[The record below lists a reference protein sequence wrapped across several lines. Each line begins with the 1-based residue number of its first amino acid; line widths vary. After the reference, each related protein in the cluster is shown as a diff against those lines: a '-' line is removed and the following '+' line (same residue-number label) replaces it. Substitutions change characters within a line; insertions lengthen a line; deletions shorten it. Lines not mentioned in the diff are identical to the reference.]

1 MVGQSLNHFKFVME
15 SHDYQFVID
24 ALTPLTRN
32 PHCGDLAKEL
42 IIALGRAQESKIFHI
57 FAESPKN
64 ESNGARYLHNDSDFD
79 MGEEFRTI
87 KQEEQS

>member
-1 MVGQSLNHFKFVME
+1 MTPPKLDHFCFVME

-57 FAESPKN
+57 FAESDTK
-64 ESNGARYLHNDSDFD
+64 SNVPARFLHNDPNFK
-79 MGEEFRTI
+79 MEEI
-87 KQEEQS
+87 